1 MQNVRMRR
9 CGPRR
14 HNVHLLGTV
23 VHVTPHRTRALT
35 VSNGSAPPMSQNPRQ
50 RIALLMVACHTGR
63 DVEDR
68 GQSAVCDA
76 RREPGNVM
84 EMDGVKTMTEEDIK
98 TTTPEQ
104 LTPAEAVP
112 LAAPVVLPAGAL
124 HVWRALGWVIVGAL
138 LAVGIMMTL
147 PMRQTMVASIQGE
160 TQSVPD
166 IQSPGP
172 AAINAATSTVRINA
186 PQMQRLALATVT
198 LQGFQEE
205 KSATGKIAFNEEF
218 MTPVFSPY
226 AGRVTRVIAKPGD
239 VVQPTSPLLELYTP
253 DLMQAQAD
261 LIGNATAAFAKAK
274 NALSLARRNEER
286 QHQLYLEKAA
296 ALKEW
301 QQAQSDVTNAESD
314 VRAAEAALLAA
325 RDKLRAFG
333 KSAAAIAR
341 IEQGHTDRVVTVTA
355 PLAGTITARK
365 VGPGQFIRQDNT
377 DPLFV
382 IADLAQMWMLAN
394 VYETDVPWIKVGQ
407 PVEVRVMA
415 YPEEVFKAIIT
426 YIGAAVDPA
435 THRVDVRAVVDNP
448 AQRLKPEMFAT
459 FRIITHTDMHY
470 LAVPLSAVV
479 RDGDKTSV
487 WVAQPEHQFV
497 RREVKLGLEQNGHVQ
512 ILSGL
517 QAGEQVA
524 TEGGLLLGSE
534 AGS

>member
-98 TTTPEQ
+98 TATPEQ

-186 PQMQRLALATVT
+186 PQMQHLALATVT

-448 AQRLKPEMFAT
+448 AQKLKPEMFAT

-524 TEGGLLLGSE
+524 TEGGLLLGSA

>member
-1 MQNVRMRR
+1 MA
-9 CGPRR
+9 
-14 HNVHLLGTV
+14 LG
-23 VHVTPHRTRALT
+23 A
-35 VSNGSAPPMSQNPRQ
+35 
-50 RIALLMVACHTGR
+50 GR
-63 DVEDR
+63 DKKSDPVDL
-68 GQSAVCDA
+68 SA
-76 RREPGNVM
+76 G
-84 EMDGVKTMTEEDIK
+84 II
-98 TTTPEQ
+98 
-104 LTPAEAVP
+104 
-112 LAAPVVLPAGAL
+112 L
-124 HVWRALGWVIVGAL
+124 H
-138 LAVGIMMTL
+138 
-147 PMRQTMVASIQGE
+147 
-160 TQSVPD
+160 
-166 IQSPGP
+166 
-172 AAINAATSTVRINA
+172 
-186 PQMQRLALATVT
+186 
-198 LQGFQEE
+198 
-205 KSATGKIAFNEEF
+205 K
-218 MTPVFSPY
+218 
-226 AGRVTRVIAKPGD
+226 KPGEPIAAGD
-239 VVQPTSPLLELYTP
+239 PIMELRYN
-253 DLMQAQAD
+253 DEARLQ
-261 LIGNATAAFAKAK
+261 
-274 NALSLARRNEER
+274 NALSLAHRNEER

-301 QQAQSDVTNAESD
+301 QQAQSDVTNAEND

-341 IEQGHTDRVVTVTA
+341 IEQGRTDRVITVTS
-355 PLAGTITARK
+355 PLAGTITTRK
-365 VGPGQFIRQDNT
+365 VGPGQFIRQDTT

-394 VYETDVPWIKVGQ
+394 VYESDVPWIKVGQ

-415 YPEEVFKAIIT
+415 YPDEVFKAIIT

-448 AQRLKPEMFAT
+448 AQKLKPEMFAT

-497 RREVKLGLEQNGHVQ
+497 RHEVKLGLEQNGYIQ

-524 TEGGLLLGSE
+524 AEGGLLLGSV

>member
-1 MQNVRMRR
+1 MQ
-9 CGPRR
+9 
-14 HNVHLLGTV
+14 T
-23 VHVTPHRTRALT
+23 
-35 VSNGSAPPMSQNPRQ
+35 
-50 RIALLMVACHTGR
+50 I
-63 DVEDR
+63 
-68 GQSAVCDA
+68 
-76 RREPGNVM
+76 
-84 EMDGVKTMTEEDIK
+84 TEQEIQ
-98 TTTPEQ
+98 TATPEQ
-104 LTPAEAVP
+104 PTSAEPVP
-112 LAAPVVLPAGAL
+112 LAVPVVQLAGAL
-124 HVWRALGWVIVGAL
+124 RVWRALGLVISGAL
-138 LAVGIMMTL
+138 LAVGIMMAL
-147 PMRQTMVASIQGE
+147 PMRQTMVTSVQGE
-160 TQSVPD
+160 TQSVPE
-166 IQSPGP
+166 IQAPGP
-172 AAINAATSTVRINA
+172 AISNADTSTVRINT
-186 PQMQRLALATVT
+186 PQMQHIALAAVAM
-198 LQGFQEE
+198 QGFREE
-205 KSATGKIAFNEEF
+205 KIATGKIAFNEEF

-239 VVQPTSPLLELYTP
+239 VVKPTSPLLELYTP
-253 DLMQAQAD
+253 DLIQAQSD
-261 LIGNATAAFAKAK
+261 FIGNATATLAKAK

-301 QQAQSDVTNAESD
+301 QQAQADVTNAGSD

-333 KSAAAIAR
+333 KSEAEIAR
-341 IEQGHTDRVVTVTA
+341 IEQGHTDRVVTVTS

-394 VYETDVPWIKVGQ
+394 VYESDVPWIKVGQ

-415 YPEEVFKAIIT
+415 YPEEVFRATIT
-426 YIGAAVDPA
+426 YIGAAVDPT

-448 AQRLKPEMFAT
+448 AQKLKPEMFAT
-459 FRIITHTDMHY
+459 FRIITHADMQY

-487 WVAQPEHQFV
+487 WVAQPEPQFV
-497 RREVKLGLEQNGHVQ
+497 RREVKLGLEQNGYVQ
-512 ILSGL
+512 ILSGV

-524 TEGGLLLGSE
+524 AEGGLLLGSV

>member
-1 MQNVRMRR
+1 
-9 CGPRR
+9 
-14 HNVHLLGTV
+14 
-23 VHVTPHRTRALT
+23 
-35 VSNGSAPPMSQNPRQ
+35 
-50 RIALLMVACHTGR
+50 MV
-63 DVEDR
+63 
-68 GQSAVCDA
+68 
-76 RREPGNVM
+76 P
-84 EMDGVKTMTEEDIK
+84 TMTGQEIK
-98 TTTPEQ
+98 PATPEQ
-104 LTPAEAVP
+104 QTPAEPVL
-112 LAAPVVLPAGAL
+112 LAAPIVQPVGAL
-124 HVWRALGWVIVGAL
+124 HVWRAFGWVILGAL

-160 TQSVPD
+160 TQSMPD
-166 IQSPGP
+166 IQLPGP
-172 AAINAATSTVRINA
+172 AAIKADTSTVRINT
-186 PQMQRLALATVT
+186 PQMQHLALATVIM
-198 LQGFQEE
+198 QGFREE
-205 KSATGKIAFNEEF
+205 KLATGKIAFNEEF

-239 VVQPTSPLLELYTP
+239 VVPPMSPLLELYTP
-253 DLMQAQAD
+253 DLIQAQSD
-261 LIGNATAAFAKAK
+261 LIGNATAALAKAK
-274 NALSLARRNEER
+274 NALILARRNEER

-301 QQAQSDVTNAESD
+301 QQAQADVTNAESD
-314 VRAAEAALLAA
+314 VRAAEAALVAA

-333 KSAAAIAR
+333 KSAADIAR
-341 IEQGHTDRVVTVTA
+341 IEHGHTDRVVTVTS
-355 PLAGTITARK
+355 PLSGTITARK

-377 DPLFV
+377 DPLFI

-394 VYETDVPWIKVGQ
+394 VYESDAPWIKVGQ

-415 YPEEVFKAIIT
+415 YPEEVFKATIT

-448 AQRLKPEMFAT
+448 AQKLKPEMFAT
-459 FRIITHTDMHY
+459 FRIITHADIQY

-497 RREVKLGLEQNGHVQ
+497 RREVKVGLEQNGYVQ
-512 ILSGL
+512 VLSGL

-524 TEGGLLLGSE
+524 TEGGLLLGSA

>member
-1 MQNVRMRR
+1 
-9 CGPRR
+9 
-14 HNVHLLGTV
+14 
-23 VHVTPHRTRALT
+23 
-35 VSNGSAPPMSQNPRQ
+35 
-50 RIALLMVACHTGR
+50 MV
-63 DVEDR
+63 
-68 GQSAVCDA
+68 
-76 RREPGNVM
+76 P
-84 EMDGVKTMTEEDIK
+84 TMTEQNTK
-98 TTTPEQ
+98 TATTEQ
-104 LTPAEAVP
+104 PTSAEPVP
-112 LAAPVVLPAGAL
+112 LAVQVVQPAGAL

-138 LAVGIMMTL
+138 LAVGIMMAL

-160 TQSVPD
+160 AQSVSD

-172 AAINAATSTVRINA
+172 AASNADLSTVRINT
-186 PQMQRLALATVT
+186 PQMQHIALATVT
-198 LQGFQEE
+198 MQGFREE
-205 KSATGKIAFNEEF
+205 KIATGKIAFNEEF

-239 VVQPTSPLLELYTP
+239 VVTPTSPLLELYTP
-253 DLMQAQAD
+253 DLIQAQSD
-261 LIGNATAAFAKAK
+261 FIGNATATLTKAK

-296 ALKEW
+296 ALKDW
-301 QQAQSDVTNAESD
+301 QQAQADVTNAESD
-314 VRAAEAALLAA
+314 VQAAEAALLAA

-333 KSAAAIAR
+333 KSAAEITR
-341 IEQGHTDRVVTVTA
+341 IEHGHTERIVTVTS

-382 IADLAQMWMLAN
+382 IADLSQMWMLAN
-394 VYETDVPWIKVGQ
+394 VYESDVPSIKVGQ
-407 PVEVRVMA
+407 PVEVQVMA
-415 YPEEVFKAIIT
+415 YPEEVFKATIT

-448 AQRLKPEMFAT
+448 AQKLKPEMFAT
-459 FRIITHTDMHY
+459 FRIITHAEVQY

-487 WVAQPEHQFV
+487 WVAQSEPQFV
-497 RREVKLGLEQNGHVQ
+497 RREVKLGLEQNGYVQ

-524 TEGGLLLGSE
+524 AEGGLLLGSV